1 MPGAVILVLQAAVD
15 STFGDCTFVV
25 DGLASGLLDG
35 QRPVTESVV
44 VALIA
49 ATPPTLAA
57 VLAYRKAGAA
67 AVSAGVAA
75 ASAQT
80 RDDARPRPAKSSG
93 RKRPAGPRTRPRSP
107 IT

>member
-1 MPGAVILVLQAAVD
+1 MPGAVTLVLQAAVD

-25 DGLASGLLDG
+25 DGLASGLLSG
-35 QRPVTESVV
+35 QRPVAESIV

-67 AVSAGVAA
+67 AASAGVAA

-80 RDDARPRPAKSSG
+80 RDDDHPRPTNGGG
-93 RKRPAGPRTRPRSP
+93 RKRPASPRPRPRSP